1 MMVQAMW
8 VNTRQQANWVLVL
21 TLSAASANE
30 PHAFADTVRR
40 AGRAAAPR
48 TAYIVRAHVC
58 GPSVVLMAGH
68 QAGIIGEAGAQTTD
82 AATK

>member
-1 MMVQAMW
+1 MRMNISEGTSQMMVQAMW
-8 VNTRQQANWVLVL
+8 VNTRQQNWVLVL

-48 TAYIVRAHVC
+48 TSYIVRAHVC
-58 GPSVVLMAGH
+58 EPSVALMAGH
-68 QAGIIGEAGAQTTD
+68 QAGI
-82 AATK
+82 